1 MTTPPPTA
9 ERSEIHKPWL
19 DPLRWTG
26 LVSAYALLLLVF
38 TLRIYTDLVTD
49 VFAPWFPEVRPGD
62 PSSRGIAIGAWLLIP
77 FVAGQIVTLG
87 WLLSCVRWRAPKDA
101 EHQDSKEAREIVDKT
116 MKQDLSAAG
125 VWRRPIVLWGRV
137 THPHLVSVFGKAV
150 LLLPAGGTWFFHQ
163 YAPTRN
169 YRAAP
174 RDAFRAVLQHELGH
188 LKMWDDLLFGQW
200 YVYFFASALAW
211 LAGVLLLALGRV
223 ELTVLLRHTVLL
235 SGLAALGAYVMR
247 RREAYCDSF
256 AVALSGSEEP
266 IRTALDSLN
275 TSRGVHGSPR
285 RWPLLDR
292 LRAHSNPARRLSLLE
307 GRGRP
312 FVAVSRWDFALIA
325 FYFVFIPSTPFASLG
340 VEEAGRLGEAFGLGI
355 DVVVKMAV
363 DVLVVL
369 VIAGATLAR
378 EGRAPVFREL
388 AAATLIAIAIRWL
401 VGLFGSVGISIALVG
416 HSLVRALTSGLFV
429 SVFMAMVFLVSR
441 LCRRFL
447 LERREPVHQRL
458 RWTAALIAAFF
469 PIFGAVLGLLM
480 SMKFAENLT
489 SAIPIACQPDPDS
502 PAGVSGSDFGLLVL
516 FVIVLGGAGFTVALL
531 LGALG
536 GPKPVPIKCP
546 SCGHSIPVPAPFAC
560 PACHYLLRS
569 DVGFVPGD
577 TPKPRGPDRSR
588 RAMLVLAAAALF
600 VLVMKMLDPSS
611 SSFESI
617 RASALRSLGP
627 VRLNAMCFDVSN
639 AAPRTRNMD
648 GRVEVTESWRW
659 LEESK
664 QNSLGDARV
673 SVLFQPRDPTW
684 LRQASACDFVDHV
697 FKDDHLVRPLPN
709 NTTVYI
715 DQAAECVFY
724 DITGKRWAYHARIHT
739 LRCDRQAM
747 TVVRL
752 PYTESDETESDERP
766 KLVAHGVARSAS
778 LDPALFDDDGQC
790 AALISS
796 VAPGSLWA
804 LLGLTALASA
814 LALAFWLRWRRH
826 RPT

>member
-1 MTTPPPTA
+1 MRTSPPTA
-9 ERSEIHKPWL
+9 ERSESHKPWL

-62 PSSRGIAIGAWLLIP
+62 PSSRSIAIGAWLLIP
-77 FVAGQIVTLG
+77 FVVGQIVTLV
-87 WLLSCVRWRAPKDA
+87 WLLAYVRWRAPKRLESD
-101 EHQDSKEAREIVDKT
+101 EAREIVDAT
-116 MKQDLSAAG
+116 MKRDLSAAG

-169 YRAAP
+169 DRARP

-200 YVYFFASALAW
+200 YVYSLASAAAW

-235 SGLAALGAYVMR
+235 GGLAALGAYVMR

-275 TSRGVHGSPR
+275 TSRDVHGSPR

-312 FVAVSRWDFALIA
+312 FVAVSTWDFALIA
-325 FYFVFIPSTPFASLG
+325 FFYLFIRGTPFASLSFP
-340 VEEAGRLGEAFGLGI
+340 EAGRLGEALGPSL
-355 DVVVKMAV
+355 DVVVQMAV

-378 EGRAPVFREL
+378 EGRPPIFREL
-388 AAATLIAIAIRWL
+388 AAATLTAVAIYWL
-401 VGLFGSVGISIALVG
+401 VDLFGSVGISIALVG
-416 HSLVRALTSGLFV
+416 DSLVRALRSGLFV

-447 LERREPVHQRL
+447 LEHREPVHQRL

-469 PIFGAVLGLLM
+469 PIFGAVQGLLM
-480 SMKFAENLT
+480 SMGLAENST
-489 SAIPIACQPDPDS
+489 SAIQIACQPDPDS
-502 PAGVSGSDFGLLVL
+502 PAGISGSVFGLLVV
-516 FVIVLGGAGFTVALL
+516 FVNVLGVAGFTVALL
-531 LGALG
+531 RGALG
-536 GPKPVPIKCP
+536 GPKPELSKCQ

-569 DVGFVPGD
+569 DVGFMPGH
-577 TPKPRGPDRSR
+577 TPKPRGSDRSR

-600 VLVMKMLDPSS
+600 VLVMKMLEAPS
-611 SSFESI
+611 SSFEST
-617 RASALRSLGP
+617 RASVLRRLGP
-627 VRLNAMCFDVSN
+627 AQLNAMCFDVRDADPQRSELD
-639 AAPRTRNMD
+639 D
-648 GRVEVTESWRW
+648 GVVVTESWRW
-659 LEESK
+659 REPSK
-664 QNSLGDARV
+664 QASLGDARV
-673 SVLFQPRDPTW
+673 SVLSQPRDPTW
-684 LRQASACDFVDHV
+684 LRQASACDFVDRV
-697 FKDDHLVRPLPN
+697 FKDDHLARPFPN

-715 DQAAECVFY
+715 EQAAECVFD
-724 DITGKRWAYHARIHT
+724 DIAGKRWAYHARIHP

-747 TVVRL
+747 TVVRI
-752 PYTESDETESDERP
+752 PYTGSDDTGSDPRARA
-766 KLVAHGVARSAS
+766 VVHAVARSAR
-778 LDPALFDDDGQC
+778 FDGDAQC
-790 AALISS
+790 PALISS
-796 VAPGSLWA
+796 VASGSLWA
-804 LLGLTALASA
+804 LLGLTALAST
-814 LALAFWLRWRRH
+814 LALAFWLRLRRH
-826 RPT
+826 RLT